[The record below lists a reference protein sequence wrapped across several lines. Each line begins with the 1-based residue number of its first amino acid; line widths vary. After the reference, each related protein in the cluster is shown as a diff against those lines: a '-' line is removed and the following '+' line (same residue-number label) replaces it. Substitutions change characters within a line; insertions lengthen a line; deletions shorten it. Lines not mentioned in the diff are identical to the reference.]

1 MLIKN
6 VAIRQDW
13 IEVFNESTVSAIGA
27 AQVLAPGVQ
36 AERQNMREQTTV
48 NFGVEQVLCVFPNVL
63 NFRPIAGT
71 QPRKVAK
78 MSIIVLETSCLVPFG
93 GTARPKARRNVA
105 TLSASTLI
113 YGISKLII
121 LGKTFVEQQFLD
133 SWLTTSDFACS
144 SA

>member
-27 AQVLAPGVQ
+27 AQVLAPSVQ

-48 NFGVEQVLCVFPNVL
+48 NFGAEQVLCVFPNVI

-78 MSIIVLETSCLVPFG
+78 MSIIVFESFLPSPVWRHRSCKGPAQCGHPISIDTHL
-93 GTARPKARRNVA
+93 RNLQA
-105 TLSASTLI
+105 DHSWED
-113 YGISKLII
+113 I
-121 LGKTFVEQQFLD
+121 LRAAVSLQLADDE
-133 SWLTTSDFACS
+133 
-144 SA
+144 